1 MSGMMAIRRGDG
13 GSGDGDGASP
23 AGYDPNAGESRSENA
38 QEEKKKVV
46 ALLSGGLD
54 SQLAV
59 RMMQERGFEVSAV
72 AIKTPFCDFDCG
84 RGCGFEIRERADD
97 LNVDLKTVYLGDEY
111 IEMLKSPKYG
121 RGAGF
126 NPCIDCRAMM
136 FGAAKKRMEEI
147 GAEFVISGE
156 VLGQRPMSQHGPALR
171 TIEKESRLEGKI
183 VRPLSAALLPA
194 TDPER
199 DGLIRREDMGTIRG
213 RTRRAQLR
221 MAEQYAIEDPPNAGG
236 GCLLTDPQF
245 GRKTR
250 DLFDH
255 TETPTINDIDLLKVG
270 RHFRLDEMTK
280 LVTGRNKDEN
290 GVISALALPGDVLLE
305 ARDHMGPVSVIRGDS
320 GDGDAVTDY
329 HVSLAASITLRY
341 SDAPKD
347 QDAKWAVTVRR
358 VRGGREDCGDAA
370 AAAEHV
376 VHAEPAADESYARF
390 RIK

>member
-1 MSGMMAIRRGDG
+1 MSDMMAARREG
-13 GSGDGDGASP
+13 GGNGAGP
-23 AGYDPNAGESRSENA
+23 AAYEPGAGESRSENA
-38 QEEKKKVV
+38 REKGEEKKKVV

-111 IEMLKSPKYG
+111 VEMLKNPKYG

-270 RHFRLDEMTK
+270 RHFRFDEMTK
-280 LVTGRNKDEN
+280 IVTGRNKDEN

-320 GDGDAVTDY
+320 GGGAISDY

-341 SDAPKD
+341 SDAPKG

-358 VRGGREDCGDAA
+358 VRGGGREDGDDDAA
-370 AAAEHV
+370 AERV